1 MLQAKQQLQQS
12 KEREAQISDLVHF
25 LCQYSTTARSD
36 SLFVQEAR
44 YFPGT
49 SVEQQ
54 SRRKIYDEL
63 ELADLVSVQL
73 QDFVNLLDLCQIK
86 TEKRQMDAEITLQKM
101 IMLNQRNL
109 LDDSHMLSFFKS
121 LETSNIF

>member
-1 MLQAKQQLQQS
+1 MNGCFRSIQSNDLKSANYWLTQLEHEVLQAKQQLQQS

-54 SRRKIYDEL
+54 SRRKIYD
-63 ELADLVSVQL
+63 
-73 QDFVNLLDLCQIK
+73 NW
-86 TEKRQMDAEITLQKM
+86 
-101 IMLNQRNL
+101 N
-109 LDDSHMLSFFKS
+109 
-121 LETSNIF
+121 